1 MRHARSRR
9 TLACVLLVLGLVVD
23 APAPSVAA
31 EAFVSSVEDLPL
43 MPGLSE
49 DKPAGLAFDS
59 AGGRIVEAFAT
70 GTVSEDEVLRFYGET
85 LPQLGWT
92 TEAPA
97 LFHRGGET
105 LRLDFQKD
113 AKGLTVHYYL
123 SPR

>member
-1 MRHARSRR
+1 MPIPRSRHV
-9 TLACVLLVLGLVVD
+9 LAGFLLVLSLVG
-23 APAPSVAA
+23 APVASVAG

-43 MPGLSE
+43 MPGLLE
-49 DKPAGLAFDS
+49 DKPAGLTFDS
-59 AGGRIVEAFAT
+59 AGGRIVEAYAT
-70 GTVSEDEVLRFYGET
+70 GRVEEDEVLQFYGET

-92 TEAPA
+92 AEASA

-105 LRLDFQKD
+105 LRLDFQRG

>member
-1 MRHARSRR
+1 MGTPRSRHA
-9 TLACVLLVLGLVVD
+9 LAGLVLVLSLVIG
-23 APAPSVAA
+23 APVPSMASD
-31 EAFVSSVEDLPL
+31 AFVSSVEDLPL

-49 DKPAGLAFDS
+49 DKPAGLTFDS
-59 AGGRIVEAFAT
+59 AGGRIVEAYAT
-70 GTVSEDEVLRFYGET
+70 GRVEEDEVLQFYGET

-92 TEAPA
+92 VEAPA

-105 LRLDFQKD
+105 LRLDFQRG